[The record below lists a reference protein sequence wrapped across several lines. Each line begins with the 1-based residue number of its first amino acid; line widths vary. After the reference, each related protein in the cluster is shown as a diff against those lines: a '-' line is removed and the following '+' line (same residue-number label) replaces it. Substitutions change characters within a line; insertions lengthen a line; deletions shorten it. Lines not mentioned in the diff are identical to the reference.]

1 MHATPSDPDTLALTL
16 ATAAPSAGLL
26 DTLEFDRLSEAG
38 LIDALVACE
47 RHLRHA
53 HALMVK
59 ALGALEAVRHRE
71 REPRFTEGEVC
82 AALLWAPATAQAR
95 MSDAGALTR
104 LFPHTVQQL
113 SEGCV
118 SWEQARALAQLT
130 TGLDDDAARTVQD
143 RVLPR
148 MPGQSAAATRQAV
161 RRAILRADPEA
172 AADRH
177 RYQRTRRRVELRPED
192 DGMATLTAYLPAPTA
207 HALMTTLTRL
217 ATNRPKE
224 DARTLDQARAD
235 TLTTL
240 ILHGAGVAATGV
252 TSTASQTPAIPALVH
267 AVVSIDTLLG
277 AGHEPGHLHGHG
289 PIGADQARTLA
300 HTEGSRWRFLLTT
313 SDGTLVDA
321 SPRTY
326 TPNAATRRLTRLTH
340 PTCTFPACHM
350 PAHRCDLDHNTPF
363 DKGGATIAANL
374 APLCR
379 KHHNLKTKGAWTL
392 TRTADTIHWTS
403 PTGHTYTT
411 APTRYPQ
418 AA

>member
-1 MHATPSDPDTLALTL
+1 MHTTPSDPDTLALTL

-71 REPRFTEGEVC
+71 RDPRFTEGEVC

-104 LFPHTVQQL
+104 LFPHTVHAL

-130 TGLDDDAARTVQD
+130 TALTDDAARTVQD
-143 RVLPR
+143 KVLPR
-148 MPGQSAAATRQAV
+148 MPGQSAASTRQAV

-177 RYQRTRRRVELRPED
+177 RYQRTRRRIELRPED

-217 ATNRPKE
+217 ATNRPKD

-240 ILHGAGVAATGV
+240 ILHGAGV
-252 TSTASQTPAIPALVH
+252 TSSASQGPGIPALVH

-277 AGHEPGHLHGHG
+277 AGHEPAHLHGHG
-289 PIGADQARTLA
+289 PINADQARTLA
-300 HTEGSRWRFLLTT
+300 HAEGSRWRFLLTT
-313 SDGTLVDA
+313 SDGTPIDA

-326 TPNAATRRLTRLTH
+326 TPNAATRRLARLTH

-363 DKGGATIAANL
+363 HKDGPTTTANL

-379 KHHNLKTKGAWTL
+379 KHHNLKTHGQWTL